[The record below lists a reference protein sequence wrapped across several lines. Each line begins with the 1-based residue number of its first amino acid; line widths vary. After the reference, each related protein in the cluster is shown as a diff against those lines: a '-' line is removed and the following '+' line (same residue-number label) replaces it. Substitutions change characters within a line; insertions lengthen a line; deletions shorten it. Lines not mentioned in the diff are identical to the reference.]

1 MIKTIQEGKAII
13 KAYSG
18 KISKQLPVFY
28 NPVMEFNRTTSI
40 LLLQATKRTNLQLA
54 FPLAGSGIRPIRFI
68 KEIKSSQIKKIY
80 INDLSKGA
88 ITNIKQNLKLNK
100 IPKSKVI
107 LSNQDANSFIL
118 NSKGF
123 DYIDIDPF
131 GTPNPFLDSAIKRLA
146 RDAILAVTATD
157 TSALCGTYPKA
168 CARKYFAHHIKNP
181 IMHELGL
188 RILARKVQLIA
199 AQYDRALTPIFS
211 YSKDHYMRI
220 FFQCEKAKQAV
231 DKILKQHSFFNS
243 YGPLWTGQL
252 LDKKLTKDIL
262 NLQPEDKFLKLLAE
276 ESQINQLGFHHI
288 HNLCKQNKLPIP
300 SKENLF
306 NTIKKKDYKVSL
318 THFTPM
324 GIKSNIPEK
333 ELIKILK
340 KLNKI

>member
-1 MIKTIQEGKAII
+1 MIKTIQEASTII
-13 KAYSG
+13 KAHSG

-40 LLLQATKRTNLQLA
+40 LLLKALNRENLQLA
-54 FPLAGSGIRPIRFI
+54 FPLAGSGIRPIRI
-68 KEIKSSQIKKIY
+68 LKEIPKTIIKTAY
-80 INDLSKGA
+80 INDYSEEA
-88 ITNIKQNLKLNK
+88 ITNIKENIKLNK
-100 IPKSKVI
+100 IPKSRIK
-107 LSNQDANSFIL
+107 LSNKDANLFIL

-146 RDAILAVTATD
+146 RDSILAVTATD
-157 TSALCGTYPKA
+157 TSALCGTYPKS

-199 AQYDRALTPIFS
+199 AQYSRALTPIFS

-220 FFQCEKAKQAV
+220 FFQCEKAKQATN
-231 DKILKQHSFFNS
+231 KILTQHDYFNE

-252 LDKKLTKDIL
+252 WDKKLTNQMSKL
-262 NLQPEDKFLKLLAE
+262 LPENKFLKILAE
-276 ESQINQLGFHHI
+276 ESKINQLGFYHI
-288 HNLCKQNKLPIP
+288 HHLCKQSKLTIP
-300 SKENLF
+300 SKEDLF
-306 NTIKKKDYKVSL
+306 NAVKKKSYKISL

-324 GIKSNIPEK
+324 GIRSDIPEK

-340 KLNKI
+340 KLN